1 MENLDQVV
9 AEVVVVV
16 IRRFMNWPRLLSQTS
31 SRKCSE
37 CCAESCYTSASLFGL
52 ALV

>member
-16 IRRFMNWPRLLSQTS
+16 IRRFMNWPRLLSQTC
-31 SRKCSE
+31 SRKC
-37 CCAESCYTSASLFGL
+37 CAERGYTSASLFGL